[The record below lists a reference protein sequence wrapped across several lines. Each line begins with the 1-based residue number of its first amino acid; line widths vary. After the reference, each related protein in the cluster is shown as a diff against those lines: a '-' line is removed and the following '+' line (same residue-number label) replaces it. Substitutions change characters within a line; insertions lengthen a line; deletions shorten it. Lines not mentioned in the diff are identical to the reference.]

1 MSNVVFFREGVVLKR
16 PLKKGRGSFVD
27 CGIDKVS
34 YCYFKILCRVLKLGT
49 FQKLRNDGSCSAE
62 L

>member
-1 MSNVVFFREGVVLKR
+1 MVYYVSNVVFFREGVVLKR

-49 FQKLRNDGSCSAE
+49 FQKL
-62 L
+62 